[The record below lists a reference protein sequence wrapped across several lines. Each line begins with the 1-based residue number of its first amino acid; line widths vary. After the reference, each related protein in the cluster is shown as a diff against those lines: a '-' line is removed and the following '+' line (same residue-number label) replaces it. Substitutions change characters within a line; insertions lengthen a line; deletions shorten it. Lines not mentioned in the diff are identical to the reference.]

1 MSRAGKVDTYH
12 RGFGWV
18 LILSFTAI
26 SMMLNGVHAV
36 LTMRADGGGWAAFA
50 IALIAIMAPL
60 SMLLTTH
67 LLIGLI
73 QDWSNRRSW
82 LVRLRG
88 VVAAVSA
95 AIALVS
101 FVLSFAA
108 LRDMAIL
115 YGEMSTSLAWL
126 VPLIIDAV
134 ILAATLAVVVAEAEM
149 RLDREEAG
157 TTPAIQPV
165 IQSHE
170 PAIQEPIDQAIH
182 SGDPVDDGADE
193 LAIHP
198 AIHSG
203 DDNRDPMDYGTDDPV
218 MGLAIQ
224 PRGMAVDVVDHAEEP
239 QARPAI
245 QSMIHSGDPVG
256 DDPEDPA
263 IHPAI
268 QPAIQPDD
276 PAIQAPIDQA
286 IRTVDDEADPADDDL
301 DRLAGQVRDDL
312 GTEADRE
319 TIRRALV
326 LDREGLSRRR
336 IAEEV
341 GAAHSTVG
349 RWIKAAERAE
359 GSQWRPALAAVD

>member
-1 MSRAGKVDTYH
+1 VSRAGKVNTYH
-12 RGFGWV
+12 KAFGWT
-18 LILSFTAI
+18 LILSFTII

-36 LTMRADGGGWAAFA
+36 LTMSRDGGGWAVFA

-67 LLIGLI
+67 LLVCLI

-88 VVAAVSA
+88 VVAAVSGL
-95 AIALVS
+95 IAVVS

-115 YGEMSTSLAWL
+115 YGEMSTRLAWL

-149 RLDREEAG
+149 RLDREEVR
-157 TTPAIQPV
+157 TTPT
-165 IQSHE
+165 IQS
-170 PAIQEPIDQAIH
+170 
-182 SGDPVDDGADE
+182 
-193 LAIHP
+193 
-198 AIHSG
+198 
-203 DDNRDPMDYGTDDPV
+203 
-218 MGLAIQ
+218 
-224 PRGMAVDVVDHAEEP
+224 VV
-239 QARPAI
+239 
-245 QSMIHSGDPVG
+245 
-256 DDPEDPA
+256 
-263 IHPAI
+263 
-268 QPAIQPDD
+268 QPDD
-276 PAIQAPIDQA
+276 PAIRSAIQAPIDQA
-286 IRTVDDEADPADDDL
+286 IHPDDPVDDVVDRADESQVKTAIHPVIHSDDPVDDVVDRADESQVKTAIHPVIHSGDPVDDDADDPVIHTVDDDLIDQAIHPGDPVDDDADDPAIHSAIHPVDDDL
-301 DRLAGQVRDDL
+301 DRLADHVREAL

-326 LDREGLSRRR
+326 LDREGRSRRR

-359 GSQWRPALAAVD
+359 SRPQLIAVD

>member
-1 MSRAGKVDTYH
+1 MSRAGKVNTYH
-12 RGFGWV
+12 KAFGWT
-18 LILSFTAI
+18 LILSFTII

-36 LTMRADGGGWAAFA
+36 LTMSRDGGGWAVFA

-67 LLIGLI
+67 LLVCLI

-88 VVAAVSA
+88 VVAAVSGLIA
-95 AIALVS
+95 AVS

-115 YGEMSTSLAWL
+115 YGEMSTRLAWL

-149 RLDREEAG
+149 RLDREEVR
-157 TTPAIQPV
+157 TTPTIQSVVQPDDPAIRSAIQVPV
-165 IQSHE
+165 DQPIHPGDPVDDDTDD
-170 PAIQEPIDQAIH
+170 PAIHPAIHSVDDDRDPATQAPIDQAIHPDDPVDDVVDRADESQVKTAIHPVIH
-182 SGDPVDDGADE
+182 SGDPVDDDADDPVIHTVDDD
-193 LAIHP
+193 LIDQAIHPGDPVDDDADDP
-198 AIHSG
+198 AIHS
-203 DDNRDPMDYGTDDPV
+203 
-218 MGLAIQ
+218 
-224 PRGMAVDVVDHAEEP
+224 
-239 QARPAI
+239 
-245 QSMIHSGDPVG
+245 
-256 DDPEDPA
+256 A
-263 IHPAI
+263 IHP
-268 QPAIQPDD
+268 
-276 PAIQAPIDQA
+276 
-286 IRTVDDEADPADDDL
+286 VDDDL
-301 DRLAGQVRDDL
+301 DRLADRVRDDL

-326 LDREGLSRRR
+326 LDREGWSRRR

-359 GSQWRPALAAVD
+359 GSQRQLVAVD